1 MARTNLKRTSKHVH
15 LTQFDG
21 LQIDRTIYTDGTN
34 EYIKINDFV
43 FDLWSE
49 IDHCNTWNID
59 FIW

>member
-1 MARTNLKRTSKHVH
+1 MTRTNLKRTSKHVH

-21 LQIDRTIYTDGTN
+21 LQINRTIYTDGTN

-49 IDHCNTWNID
+49 IDRCNNWKID

>member
-1 MARTNLKRTSKHVH
+1 MTRTNLKRTSKHVH

-21 LQIDRTIYTDGTN
+21 LQINRTIYTDGTN

-43 FDLWSE
+43 FDLWQE
-49 IDHCNTWNID
+49 IDHCNNWKID

>member
-49 IDHCNTWNID
+49 IDHCNTWKID

>member
-43 FDLWSE
+43 FNLWSE
-49 IDHCNTWNID
+49 INHCTTWKID